1 MVSNKDRAAIT
12 WYNILIVSFVTIAA
26 AGYAWTN
33 AIIGTTL
40 GQPSFLKYFHLDTA
54 SNATDL
60 ISTMNGLFQAGGFFG
75 ALAAGPV
82 ADRWGR
88 KFCLGAAAVITIVS
102 NALLAGSV
110 HVAMFISMEPY
121 LRRSFWNIYTELYTA
136 FRFFAGFAA
145 FFTLTVVTIWMS
157 EVVPPAVRGTVMEML
172 TVGFVV
178 GYVGASWCGF
188 GFYFWKSDNGSEWRP
203 PLAIGCAFPLIF
215 LAGLRWVPESPRYL
229 VAKDRHE
236 EARTVLERLHRG
248 KDPADVSFAH
258 AELYQIQ
265 KQAAIDRTLQTSWAA
280 MFKRPSYRRRCFY
293 AMGYIV
299 ITQCIGELVI
309 NNYSPSLYAGLG
321 YGPVKQL
328 LYSSAWITQSV
339 GFVVIAMIL
348 IDRFP
353 RPQYM
358 AFGVLFSEVCLSI
371 YTAIIATY
379 GETLENKA
387 ALRAAVAILFIYL
400 FPVIVFLDGDQSR
413 HCYLLPYQHYLAS
426 ISANGIQ
433 VSFDTV
439 WNDEARANDDLLGR
453 NIGWKYYLCLII
465 PGTIGGLILWN
476 YFPDTKG
483 VPLEEL
489 AALFGDEDEVA
500 IYQSEIEV
508 NENTGEVE
516 EHLREPKA
524 AQTVYVESTA

>member
-12 WYNILIVSFVTIAA
+12 WYNILIVGFVTIAA

-75 ALAAGPV
+75 SLAAGPV

-88 KFCLGAAAVITIVS
+88 KACLGAAAVITIVS

-110 HVAMFISMEPY
+110 HVAMFI
-121 LRRSFWNIYTELYTA
+121 T
-136 FRFFAGFAA
+136 FRFFSGFAA

-172 TVGFVV
+172 TVGFVA
-178 GYVGASWCGF
+178 GYVGASWTGF
-188 GFYFWKSDNGSEWRP
+188 GFYFWKSNNGSEWRP

-236 EARTVLERLHRG
+236 EARAVLERLHRG

-265 KQAAIDRTLQTSWAA
+265 KQTAIDRTLQASWAA
-280 MFKRPSYRRRCFY
+280 MFKRPSYRKRCFY

-339 GFVVIAMIL
+339 GFVVVAMVL

-379 GETLENKA
+379 GQTLENKA

-400 FPVIVFLDGDQSR
+400 FPVIVFLDGLLFIYVAELFPNHLRAKGTSLGIATFCLTNIIWLQSA
-413 HCYLLPYQHYLAS
+413 PT
-426 ISANGIQ
+426 G
-433 VSFDTV
+433 FK
-439 WNDEARANDDLLGR
+439 

-508 NENTGEVE
+508 NENTGEVA
-516 EHLREPKA
+516 EHLREPKPV
-524 AQTVYVESTA
+524 QTVYVESAA